1 MSTQSN
7 VFSALQPEKRSRKKA
22 SDAATTA
29 APNSMFASFVNNPS
43 ATTAWGDDSD
53 EEVHVPPTPTP
64 PAGNQEEEEEES
76 ASESE
81 SESESEEEEEEE
93 DEERIKPVAAT
104 DGKKAV
110 VGPIRTLSKKEKKEL
125 EMQELDAAL
134 AALGIE
140 PDSGAAGDDKPMKQ
154 KEPDVDLQQVE
165 TGSLDKKSKKKKKGK
180 KPAKTS
186 ESETSVVGAAA
197 AAAATGVVDIKA
209 VMKTKSKKKKAVE
222 PEAVRIAREEK
233 TKGKNKGKKDKSS
246 FNEFS
251 I

>member
-7 VFSALQPEKRSRKKA
+7 VFSALQPEKRSKKKA
-22 SDAATTA
+22 TDAATTA
-29 APNSMFASFVNNPS
+29 TPNSMFASFVNNPS
-43 ATTAWGDDSD
+43 STTAWGDDSD
-53 EEVHVPPTPTP
+53 EEVHVPPTPHPNP
-64 PAGNQEEEEEES
+64 PAGNQEEEEEDE
-76 ASESE
+76 ESE
-81 SESESEEEEEEE
+81 SESESEEEEEESV
-93 DEERIKPVAAT
+93 KPVAAT

-110 VGPIRTLSKKEKKEL
+110 VGPIRTLSRKEKKEL

-140 PDSGAAGDDKPMKQ
+140 TDSGAAADNKPMK
-154 KEPDVDLQQVE
+154 KEQDVDQKQVD

-180 KPAKTS
+180 KPAKTV
-186 ESETSVVGAAA
+186 ESETPVVG
-197 AAAATGVVDIKA
+197 AAATGVVDIKA